1 MLRKIIPIGI
11 AAVALVVILSNKE
24 PPSVDKKAEKIA
36 NKIAKRHAAANS
48 SSPYALDVQRS
59 SWPPLTEGETSANAV
74 GATATTNYYVVLD
87 GSGSM
92 QSKQCGGGTSR
103 VDAAVEA
110 MKSFFATVPAD
121 ANVGLAAFD
130 RRAISERVALG
141 VGNRDA
147 LNDALGNIRA
157 GSDTPLRTAI
167 QIGYDKLTAQAR
179 KQLGYGE
186 YHLVIVTDGQPDPR
200 SEDPTP
206 VVQDILS
213 ESPIVLHTVG
223 FCIDA
228 DHVLNQPSRMFY
240 ASATSP
246 EELQKSLH
254 AVLAEAPS
262 FDATKFQESH

>member
-1 MLRKIIPIGI
+1 LEEGNS
-11 AAVALVVILSNKE
+11 AAS
-24 PPSVDKKAEKIA
+24 
-36 NKIAKRHAAANS
+36 
-48 SSPYALDVQRS
+48 
-59 SWPPLTEGETSANAV
+59 V
-74 GATATTNYYVVLD
+74 GALATANYYVVLD

-103 VDAAVEA
+103 IDAAVEA
-110 MKSFFATVPAD
+110 MKNFIATIPTD

-147 LNDALGNIRA
+147 LYDALKNIHA

-179 KQLGYGE
+179 TQLGYGE
-186 YHLVIVTDGQPDPR
+186 YHLVVVTDGQPEPR
-200 SEDPTP
+200 DEDPTP
-206 VVQDILS
+206 VVKEILS

-228 DHVLNQPSRMFY
+228 DHVLNQPNRMYY
-240 ASATSP
+240 ASATNP
-246 EELQKSLH
+246 DQLQRSLQ
-254 AVLAEAPS
+254 AVLAEAPA
-262 FDATKFQESH
+262 FNAVKFSN